1 MKKALALILSVAL
14 ILSIAV
20 LPVTVV
26 AEEVEQTGGSSYSW
40 SDEYEVLSASQ
51 NGRYFRAKELSDG
64 TIGAVYYKSGSGIYY
79 AVSTDGGASFTQV
92 GDALI
97 NNATDSELAKSEE
110 ETTQT
115 GLAKEYVVEY
125 GEHGRGRLEAQN
137 PNLIEMS
144 DGRLMALYRYNTF
157 TSNPSSKPWSVYYSS
172 ICYQISEDDGATWGD
187 VQVIVTTEREKP
199 LDDTGSDYGFWEP
212 DPYYIGDDLFVYYA
226 DTATPN
232 NLSYQHIMYTVW
244 DEETDTFST
253 PEIAQNGENH
263 LSRDGMS
270 VVTKLSDGSYAMVF
284 ESTYTTFA
292 NTTFVIK
299 MSLYK
304 DGKIWTDP
312 VIVAKP
318 DKAITDSSTGATEYA
333 VCASPYIVTLPDGKV
348 AISYQTTD
356 RYTGETPNRVSYRVG
371 SQIAISNTAI
381 TYNTYDGKKINTDVT
396 ADFPEVAEGPG
407 ELGENEFSKS
417 ASLLCVGNYLMVYYN
432 EGENIF
438 GDNDSVTNDIG
449 ALMGSYMKLPV
460 ETEATDYTDLDN
472 YVVYQANTG
481 TVPSSADGKITVAA
495 GGTTNLI
502 AGTEKYEYKTNDVK
516 LDGIFDSANY
526 TEYNTSEA
534 ARVSFA
540 EDTSTVTVSGVS
552 KAYYN
557 KDTELT
563 TYKVSS
569 VLESTYTKSG
579 ARTGYMQSGYIIHA
593 STKDFTDSAF
603 NSSGYVIFLRR
614 NANASELELIM
625 RYCNGSTAV
634 TYQTTTLTSSL
645 ESAKA
650 DYKFR
655 LDVEVTEDNAI
666 ISVYDVTGET
676 PVQLGSTKTWAL
688 DYTSKVAEAPVYD
701 SGAFA
706 FVTNGATTYSDF
718 NITETVTTKVDK
730 SVYEQATNLKA
741 HGVFTMNS
749 EVPAGSIYAGFSF
762 HVQQAAAVTAGLSGY
777 TVKLLQTK
785 DDLLKLE
792 FSVYQLNEDKTKC
805 TNLKS
810 YAVDVTKD
818 VIGTGNTTAGAKIA
832 LDVTVIDDKVTATVT
847 NSANTSLT
855 TTKEYDLNNY
865 YQYAEYGQGGYGI
878 YKHGT
883 GTIAVE
889 DVEFTPLNVDVNTID
904 ESLYTLYAPEGSTG
918 LTVEDKAFVST
929 EAVTQKAMVTDVN
942 VHNFNADAVFEIGND
957 GNLKAGIVF
966 RAQNIGNGTNDME
979 GYSVVLYKTPSDSN
993 NSRIVASLYKWG
1005 RDADGNIVYLGEV
1018 GRLDADTTTLASVYP
1033 DTKNML
1039 LASAGIKLK
1048 LNLAVVNDKVT
1059 FSFDVLNELND
1070 VAASSASKTVDLS
1083 SKTFTKEANATV
1095 YNAGAIGLSISSKGK
1110 ICDFNYTAED
1120 GYEISDIKGYKT
1132 YSSDENSLVLDS
1144 TNNKIYSTTK
1154 NFKQAVLTGSNVS
1167 EFTASAT
1174 LKSTAAG
1181 VYYNMGFDFMIK
1193 EATHSGYAYNN
1204 SHVSYGYEGY
1214 RLVLVRNANDS
1225 DNPAGT
1231 TLYLF
1236 QFAKNDDGS
1245 YTRTQLK
1252 SVPHSTFFSDYTT
1265 EDTTDAEYAS
1275 VEVNLEIKV
1284 ENGVVTATATMC
1296 EHTDKVIT
1304 LTYDG
1309 VEGSGAVGWYIAQGG
1324 SINNLSVKEDIAD
1337 TLISAADCVN
1347 GSVHAATNAGGT
1359 ASGDEV
1365 KIVTIPAEGYC
1376 VHDVYTTVNGVN
1388 TDIEKSENGFVFAK
1402 KGGATEIS
1410 ATFFKFG
1417 DIDEDGNVNGSDIVC
1432 LRKELLKLEDYKDT
1446 YTDVNGD
1453 EAVNIKDLVRIK
1465 KIAVE
1470 ITE

>member
-1 MKKALALILSVAL
+1 MKKALAFILSLAL
-14 ILSIAV
+14 IMSALVFPTATLVS
-20 LPVTVV
+20 
-26 AEEVEQTGGSSYSW
+26 AETDSVE
-40 SDEYEVLSASQ
+40 A
-51 NGRYFRAKELSDG
+51 ELSFSGTSTVYNSGSAIRTKVLKDG
-64 TIGAVYYKSGSGIYY
+64 TVAAVYYKGGIYY
-79 AVSTDGGASFTQV
+79 ATSTDGGITFKNDVQ
-92 GDALI
+92 LI
-97 NNATDSELAKSEE
+97 ENATDSELAKSEE
-110 ETTQT
+110 VTTQT
-115 GLAKEYVVEY
+115 TLAKEYVEKY
-125 GEHGRGRLEAQN
+125 GEFGRGRLEAQN
-137 PNLIEMS
+137 PNLIELDNGNIMVF
-144 DGRLMALYRYNTF
+144 YRYNTY
-157 TSNPSSKPWSVYYSS
+157 TTEPDNKPWSIYYAS
-172 ICYQISEDDGATWGD
+172 ICYQILDKETGKWSD
-187 VQVIVTTEREKP
+187 VQVMVETEREKE
-199 LDDTGSDYGFWEP
+199 LNDSADYGFWEP
-212 DPYYIGDDLFVYYA
+212 DPVYITDQNGNTNLFVYYA
-226 DTATPN
+226 DTATPEK
-232 NLSYQHIMYTVW
+232 LSYQHIMYTVW
-244 DEETDTFST
+244 DEENDTFST
-253 PEIAQNGENH
+253 PEIAQNGIDH
-263 LSRDGMS
+263 TSRDGMS
-270 VVTKLSDGSYAMVF
+270 VVTKLSDGNYAMVF
-284 ESTYTTFA
+284 ESTNTTFQD
-292 NTTFVIK
+292 TTFVIK
-299 MSLYK
+299 MSLSK
-304 DGKIWTDP
+304 DGKIWTAP

-318 DKAITDSSTGATEYA
+318 DKAIDSPTEANEFA

-614 NANASELELIM
+614 NANASKLELIM

-688 DYTSKVAEAPVYD
+688 DYTSKEAEAPVYD

-762 HVQQAAAVTAGLSGY
+762 HVQQAAAVTAGLTGY

-810 YAVDVTKD
+810 YAVDVTEY
-818 VIGTGNTTAGAKIA
+818 VIGTGDTTARAKIV

-1110 ICDFNYTAED
+1110 ICDFNYTAEE

-1132 YSSDENSLVLDS
+1132 YSNDENSLVLDS

-1174 LKSTAAG
+1174 LKSTTAG

-1275 VEVNLEIKV
+1275 VEVDLEV
-1284 ENGVVTATATMC
+1284 AVDNGVVTATATMC